1 MKNTKIID
9 NYSKIKCV
17 EFTFIVIVENSFSSF
32 KKIYLRNL
40 QVTSDNSCTNL
51 PREIYRTAYNKSIIY
66 EHNVI
71 FKVDPHKFHGKDIP
85 HIKLNADTSIEE
97 LVDIFAGTGYNGRQ
111 LGEAAKLYAKMIQED
126 TTICLTVSGALTPVG
141 FGGIIKTLIE
151 RGFIDWIVT
160 TGANVYHEDHFAWGL
175 PIKQGSFNV
184 DDMKLYENE
193 IVRIRDVYIKF
204 YDTLEA
210 EDKIIQKMFEKN
222 FTDKSFTTAE
232 FCNLMGKI
240 SLEKSKYPEKSFI
253 TTAYEYDVPVF
264 ISTLKDSSLALNLAI
279 HRLNDKTYNL
289 DFVREII
296 EQAAI
301 VYHSKKSGILEL
313 GGGVP
318 KNTAQQTGPLL
329 DQILKRNDGGQD
341 YIIQITDARPDTGG
355 LSGAT
360 LQEGKSWG
368 KVQNAH
374 DGMVTVYADATIAF
388 PILALY
394 VLSCQKTRKP
404 KRLYKELGNMYEKL
418 RTDYMENSKDDSNS

>member
-1 MKNTKIID
+1 MKK
-9 NYSKIKCV
+9 
-17 EFTFIVIVENSFSSF
+17 F
-32 KKIYLRNL
+32 K
-40 QVTSDNSCTNL
+40 
-51 PREIYRTAYNKSIIY
+51 
-66 EHNVI
+66 I
-71 FKVDPHKFHGKDIP
+71 FKERENTITLFTEKFDFSDMNPHEFHGKDIP
-85 HIKLNADTSIEE
+85 HIKLDPKMSIED
-97 LVDIFAGTGYNGRQ
+97 LVDVFANSGYNGRQ
-111 LGEAAKLYAKMIQED
+111 LGDAAKLYAKMIEED
-126 TTICLTVSGALTPVG
+126 VTICLTVSGAMTPVG

-151 RGFIDWIVT
+151 RGFVDWIVT

-175 PIKQGSFNV
+175 PVKQGSFDV

-204 YDTLEA
+204 NETLEA
-210 EDKIIQKMFEKN
+210 QDQLIQKMFGKD
-222 FTDKSFTTAE
+222 FPDKPFTTAE

-240 SLEKSKYPEKSFI
+240 SKEKSKFPEKSFI
-253 TTAYEYDVPVF
+253 TAAYDYDVPVY
-264 ISTLKDSSLALNLAI
+264 ISTIKDSSLALNLTV
-279 HRLNDKTYNL
+279 HRLQNKIYNL
-289 DFVREII
+289 DFVKEII

-301 VYHSKKSGILEL
+301 VYDSKKSGILEL

-368 KVQNAH
+368 KVQDAH

-394 VLSCQKTRKP
+394 VLSNQKTREP
-404 KRLYKELGNMYEKL
+404 KRLYKKL
-418 RTDYMENSKDDSNS
+418 DKLYKKLSDDYFKTTTKEIKRSE